1 MDGSEFVITEH
12 LVERKVV
19 GLGVIALEFH
29 AVADVGHVDFE
40 ERNRAI
46 PGNFSVNVTHEVA
59 EDAQRFVA
67 RFAQED
73 ALGVAEEFLPAREF
87 AVREFA
93 QFAGGQFLLLGGGL
107 PGQPADPR
115 FGREEEGV
123 GEEFGA
129 GEDHGIARWVLKMRT
144 SVQEDISSGPEG
156 VK

>member
-19 GLGVIALEFH
+19 GVGALALGFH

-40 ERNRAI
+40 ERDRAI

-73 ALGVAEEFLPAREF
+73 ALGVAEEFLPARQF
-87 AVREFA
+87 VVREFA
-93 QFAGGQFLLLGGGL
+93 QFAGGHRLLLGGGL
-107 PGQPADPR
+107 PRQPADAR
-115 FGREEEGV
+115 FGREKEGV
-123 GEEFGA
+123 GQEFGA
-129 GEDHGIARWVLKMRT
+129 GEDHGIAPWVLNIRT
-144 SVQEDISSGPEG
+144 SVQEDISSGPDA